1 VFRLFLLVDNTSFLE
16 VKSEMKAAYIQ
27 TTGPAECIAYGDLPE
42 PVPGGTE
49 VLVRVRAV
57 SVNPVDTYIRN
68 GANYWPLPSPFIV
81 GCDLA
86 GEVVA
91 LGPKATRFQV
101 GDRVWGTNQGLMGRQ
116 GTFAEYCAVDED
128 WLYPTPPEVDDR
140 SAAACALVSVTAH
153 LGLFRAARL
162 QAGETLLVQGGSG
175 GVGSM
180 VVQMAKAVGARVMA
194 TGGSEEKVAI
204 CRQLGA
210 DAAVNYK
217 TEDVDAARQE
227 FAPEGVN
234 VFWETQREPD
244 FDRIVG
250 SVSERGRI
258 VLMAGRDARPPFP
271 VGPFYVKECSLH
283 GVVMFKASPDE
294 LRTCAADINRWLADG
309 RLRAQ
314 IGQVLPLSQAA
325 EAHRLQE
332 ENTLQKAGTL
342 TGKIVLVPE

>member
-1 VFRLFLLVDNTSFLE
+1 
-16 VKSEMKAAYIQ
+16 MKAAYIQ
-27 TTGPAECIAYGDLPE
+27 ETGPADRIVYGDLPE

-68 GANYWPLPSPFIV
+68 GANYWPLPSPFII

-91 LGPKATRFQV
+91 LGPNAIRFRL

-116 GTFAEYCAVDED
+116 GTFAEFCAVDEG
-128 WLYPTPPEVDDR
+128 WLYPTPPHVDDR
-140 SAAACALVSVTAH
+140 SAAACALVGVTAH

-162 QAGETLLVQGGSG
+162 ESGETLFVNGGSG
-175 GVGSM
+175 GVGAM
-180 VVQMAKAVGARVMA
+180 VVQMAKAVGAHVLA
-194 TGGSEEKVAI
+194 TGGSEEKVEI

-210 DAAVNYK
+210 DGAVNYK
-217 TEDVDAARQE
+217 TCDVAAAVHQ

-244 FDRIVG
+244 FDFIVG
-250 SVSERGRI
+250 CLSERGRI

-271 VGPFYVKECSLH
+271 VGPFYVKECALH

-294 LRTCAADINRWLADG
+294 LLACADDINRWLADG
-309 RLRAQ
+309 RLRPQ
-314 IGQVLPLSQAA
+314 ISKVLPLSRAA

-332 ENTLQKAGTL
+332 ANTLQKAGTL
-342 TGKIVLVPE
+342 AGKIVLVPDD

>member
-1 VFRLFLLVDNTSFLE
+1 
-16 VKSEMKAAYIQ
+16 MKAAYINQ
-27 TTGPAECIAYGDLPE
+27 TGPADCIVYGDLPQPE
-42 PVPGGTE
+42 PKDGE

-68 GANYWPLPSPFIV
+68 GANYWPLPMPFIV

-91 LGPKATRFQV
+91 RGPAADRFRV

-116 GTFAEYCAVDED
+116 GVFAEYCAIYQN
-128 WLYPTPPEVDDR
+128 WLYPTPPGVDDQT
-140 SAAACALVSVTAH
+140 AAACALVGVTAH

-162 QAGETLLVQGGSG
+162 RVGESLFVNGGSG
-175 GVGSM
+175 GVGAM

-194 TGGSEEKVAI
+194 TGGSDEKVAI
-204 CRQLGA
+204 CRELGA
-210 DAAVNYK
+210 DLAVNYK
-217 TEDVDAARQE
+217 TDDVVAALNQ
-227 FAPEGVN
+227 FAPAGVN

-250 SVSERGRI
+250 CLSERGRV

-294 LRTCAADINRWLADG
+294 LRTCADDMNRWLADG
-309 RLRAQ
+309 RLRAR
-314 IGQVLPLSQAA
+314 ISKVLPLSQAV

-332 ENTLQKAGTL
+332 QNTLQKAGTL
-342 TGKIVLVPE
+342 AGKIVLIPDGA